1 MAIFVLLGALAAVL
15 IPLLVVRANT
25 QSFAARSDGGRDI
38 HVFLQP
44 QATGPEVNALEAEV
58 ARANGVSSD
67 RVRVLPVSVEFSQE
81 FGSAG
86 NSMLPCCG
94 KQNLT
99 YYLDVMV
106 TSPNRVSPVE
116 SGIIGRPAVLAVA
129 DARQM
134 VAAKFGSYKRWR
146 DLAVGAWLVITTVLL
161 GLVMRR
167 PRSELSAT

>member
-1 MAIFVLLGALAAVL
+1 MLAIFVLLGALAVVL
-15 IPLLVVRANT
+15 IPLLVLRANT

-44 QATGPEVNALEAEV
+44 QATGPEVNALQAEV
-58 ARANGVSSD
+58 AKAEGVSSD
-67 RVRVLPVSVEFSQE
+67 RVLVLPVSVEFSQE

-86 NSMLPCCG
+86 NSLLPCCG

-129 DARQM
+129 DAAKWSQPSS
-134 VAAKFGSYKRWR
+134 AATNAGEISRR
-146 DLAVGAWLVITTVLL
+146 RLAGHHDRAA
-161 GLVMRR
+161 G
-167 PRSELSAT
+167 PGHSAAAVRTLAT